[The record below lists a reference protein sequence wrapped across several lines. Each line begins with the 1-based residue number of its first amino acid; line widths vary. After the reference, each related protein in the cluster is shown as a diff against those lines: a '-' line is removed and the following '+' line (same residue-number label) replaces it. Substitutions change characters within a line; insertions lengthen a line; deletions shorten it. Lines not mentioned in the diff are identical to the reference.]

1 MGRRGEWKKQAGEE
15 FMERMRDNAA
25 QSQGE
30 IVEERSRE
38 REAGLI
44 SGERERDV
52 NAQHVSHKRRVFW
65 TLIKRRFL
73 DPN

>member
-1 MGRRGEWKKQAGEE
+1 
-15 FMERMRDNAA
+15 MERMRDNAA
-25 QSQGE
+25 QSRGE
-30 IVEERSRE
+30 IVEEERTRK
-38 REAGLI
+38 REAELI